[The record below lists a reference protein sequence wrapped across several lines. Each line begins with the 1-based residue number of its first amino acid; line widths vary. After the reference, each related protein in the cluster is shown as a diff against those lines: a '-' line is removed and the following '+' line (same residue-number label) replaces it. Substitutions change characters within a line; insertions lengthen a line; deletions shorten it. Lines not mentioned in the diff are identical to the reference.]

1 MPDTLF
7 RQVDVF
13 SIEALKGNPLAV
25 VIDAEQFTDRQMA
38 ELASWTN
45 LSETTFL
52 LPPNDPAADYKVR
65 IFTPTR
71 ELPFTGHPT
80 LGSCHVWLGSGQP
93 QNSDYVVQ
101 ECGVGLIRIRTDNGR
116 LAFAAPPLSRT
127 SAVEATIVDQIAG
140 GLGLQHD
147 EILGCEWIDNG
158 PGWIGVQLASG
169 SRVLEI
175 APDYAALQGLKLG
188 LIGAYDKPVDGQ
200 NPQFEVRAFVA
211 GRNVKD
217 PATGSLNASLAQW
230 PIAAGLAPSSYV
242 ANQGAAL
249 GRRGRIHVDE
259 VGDDIWVASH
269 VTTCIEGQISI

>member
-1 MPDTLF
+1 MPDTSF

-25 VIDAEQFTDRQMA
+25 VIDAEQFTDLQMA

-52 LPPNDPAADYKVR
+52 LPPNDPTADYRVR

-71 ELPFTGHPT
+71 ELPFAGHPT
-80 LGSCHVWLGSGQP
+80 LGSCHVWLESGQP
-93 QNSDYVVQ
+93 HNSNYVVQ
-101 ECGVGLIRIRTDNGR
+101 ECGTGLIRIRKDNRR

-127 SAVEATIVDQIAG
+127 GPVEATIVDQIVV

-147 EILGCEWIDNG
+147 EIIGCEWVDNG

-175 APDYAALQGLKLG
+175 VPDYAALHELKLG
-188 LIGAYDKPVDGQ
+188 LIGAYDTPVDGQ

-211 GRNVKD
+211 DRNVED
-217 PATGSLNASLAQW
+217 PATGSLNAGLAQW
-230 PIAAGLAPSSYV
+230 LIAAGLAPSSYV
-242 ANQGAAL
+242 ASQGTAL

-259 VGDDIWVASH
+259 VGDDIWVGGH
-269 VTTCIEGQISI
+269 VTTCIADQISI